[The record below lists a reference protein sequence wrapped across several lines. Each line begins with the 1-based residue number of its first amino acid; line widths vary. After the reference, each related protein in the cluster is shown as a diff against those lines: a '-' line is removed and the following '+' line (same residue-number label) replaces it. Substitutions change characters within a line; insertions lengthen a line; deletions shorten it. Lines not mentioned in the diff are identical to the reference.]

1 MTYKL
6 TKSTKLTGYKT
17 EVAIEG
23 DTIIRIADNAA
34 IPIDEANTDYQEYL
48 EWVAKGNTPDPA
60 D

>member
-6 TKSTKLTGYKT
+6 TKFTNSITGVT
-17 EVAIEG
+17 TEG
-23 DTIIRIADNAA
+23 DVIIRIADNAA

-48 EWVAKGNTPDPA
+48 TWVAEGNTAEPA

>member
-6 TKSTKLTGYKT
+6 TKFTNSISGVTT
-17 EVAIEG
+17 EG

-34 IPIDEANTDYQEYL
+34 IPKDEGNTDYQDYL
-48 EWVAKGNTPDPA
+48 AWVAEGNTPDPA

>member
-6 TKSTKLTGYKT
+6 TKFTNSITGVT
-17 EVAIEG
+17 TEG

-34 IPIDEANTDYQEYL
+34 IPKDEANRDYQEYL
-48 EWVAKGNTPDPA
+48 TWVAEGNTPQAA

>member
-6 TKSTKLTGYKT
+6 TKFTDSISGITT
-17 EVAIEG
+17 EG

-48 EWVAKGNTPDPA
+48 TWVAEGNTAEPA

>member
-6 TKSTKLTGYKT
+6 TKFTNSITGIT
-17 EVAIEG
+17 TEG

-34 IPIDEANTDYQEYL
+34 IPIDEANRHYQEYL
-48 EWVAKGNTPDPA
+48 EWVAEGNTPEAA